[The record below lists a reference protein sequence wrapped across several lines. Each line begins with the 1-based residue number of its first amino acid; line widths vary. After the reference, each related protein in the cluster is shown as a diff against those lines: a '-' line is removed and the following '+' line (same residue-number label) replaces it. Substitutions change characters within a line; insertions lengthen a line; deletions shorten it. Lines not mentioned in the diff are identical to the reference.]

1 MIGAVDL
8 EQDFQMG
15 LQGVAAFGGRSPGK
29 TNSRARRSRRKVTM
43 TMEYEILSTLP
54 QKYPHFALL
63 KTPIVD
69 ESGKRSV
76 NVARIDQGESCR
88 EDFLPNSSI
97 RMDPEWPGMQLA
109 GVMGNVDSLLIIH
122 TKFKEIIERFMKPQE
137 VIEFLPLS
145 IINHKGR
152 VASRD
157 YFLVNPVGTL
167 DCLDYK
173 KSAVDRMKDG
183 RVIGVDKFVLSKKK
197 IAWEPAL
204 FRPLEAPTE
213 YIINGK
219 ITTAFKE
226 SGFPDRNVFVE
237 SLEIV

>member
-1 MIGAVDL
+1 
-8 EQDFQMG
+8 
-15 LQGVAAFGGRSPGK
+15 
-29 TNSRARRSRRKVTM
+29 
-43 TMEYEILSTLP
+43 MEYEILETLP
-54 QKYPHFALL
+54 QEHDHFAML
-63 KTPIVD
+63 KEPITD
-69 ESGKRSV
+69 GSGLRSV
-76 NVARIDQGESCR
+76 NVAHIHQGKACAGA
-88 EDFLPNSSI
+88 FLPDSRI
-97 RMDPEWPGMQLA
+97 RMDREWPGMQLA
-109 GVMGNVDSLLIIH
+109 GVLGNTSSLLVVH
-122 TKFKEIIERFMKPQE
+122 VKFKEIIERFMKPQE
-137 VIEFLPLS
+137 VIEFLPLA